1 MQIIKCIV
9 CTILL
14 GGLLSCQTALAQ
26 HPLGLPDNTF
36 SYQEYPDIPLLAHP
50 PVFNAMFPNYDARA
64 LEVEYSEFHI
74 TGNNA
79 TALISCTATGPGYI
93 AVLHYATNGLC
104 RLQVYGLPIR
114 QDQLSVFTF
123 RLPTTNGGVTRVLYW
138 NTLPE
143 HSLLVQ
149 LARHPNDTTVELPG
163 IITQR
168 WLQQGTSVTS
178 SLPWSDPFRPQQPA
192 DIPTHARSSWPAAIA
207 KLDETGRLITK
218 DCGVEFDG
226 LSVSDYDIYG
236 PYGQWQ
242 LDWAA
247 ELRLL
252 FELPNPDNRAD
263 VELRIICSGD
273 DEATISSWP
282 PLELEINNWPLS
294 EADITNSFVSGSEP
308 FSFSLSQ
315 NVQAGRNEVAL
326 RLDPLAEAQWLI
338 RRLEV
343 WVY

>member
-1 MQIIKCIV
+1 MQISKCLV
-9 CTILL
+9 FTVLLSSLL
-14 GGLLSCQTALAQ
+14 GCQAVFAQ

-64 LEVEYSEFHI
+64 LEVDYSEYHLA
-74 TGNNA
+74 GSDA
-79 TALISCTATGPGYI
+79 VALVSCTAAGSGFI
-93 AVLHYATNGLC
+93 AVLHYGPDGLC
-104 RLQVYGLPIR
+104 RLQVNGLPIK
-114 QDQLSVFTF
+114 QDQLAVYTF
-123 RLPTTNGGVTRVLYW
+123 RLPTGDGGVTRVLHS

-149 LARHPNDTTVELPG
+149 LARHPNDTSVELPG

-168 WLQQGTSVTS
+168 WLKQGSSATSV
-178 SLPWSDPFRPQQPA
+178 LPWSDPFRPQQPA
-192 DIPTHARSSWPAAIA
+192 DIPIHARSSWPAAMA
-207 KLDETGRLITK
+207 RLDETGRLITK

-252 FELPNPDNRAD
+252 FELPAADNRAEVD
-263 VELRIICSGD
+263 LRIICSDSNG
-273 DEATISSWP
+273 AAISSWP
-282 PLELEINNWPLS
+282 PLELEINDWPLS
-294 EADITNSFVSGSEP
+294 EADITNSFGSGNEP

-315 NVQAGRNEVAL
+315 NIQAGSNEVAL
-326 RLDPLAEAQWLI
+326 RLDPLAESQWLI